1 MTILN
6 INLYYPNTND
16 LIKFDYKKKQYYY
29 KNKIFELEEEAE
41 NKRIESQTS
50 ALINY
55 CQKLN
60 LYNNID
66 FFNNCILTSIR
77 KFSLSFEPDTW

>member
-41 NKRIESQTS
+41 NKRIESQTNKRIESQTS

-66 FFNNCILTSIR
+66 FFNNCILTSIG
-77 KFSLSFEPDTW
+77 KF